1 MQVAVIAPNIPA
13 MYEAHFGVPMSGAV
27 INAVNI
33 RLNAPTIA
41 FLLEHSASA
50 VIMVD
55 QEYFKVAE
63 KALKI
68 LQEKIKTNFKPP
80 ILIVIK
86 DKSSECDPNNLQY
99 AIAKGAIEYE
109 KFLESGDPE
118 FIWKPPQDEWHSIA
132 LGYTSGTTSS
142 PKGVVLH
149 HRGAYLA
156 ATSNVVVWGIPE
168 GAVYLWTLPMF
179 HCNGWCFTWTLAAIC
194 GTNICLR
201 QVSVSVPIKHKH
213 NKSLFKKFHVKRW
226 WRSLFSIVKAISKRL
241 FRKVL
246 FQKSYF
252 QKCFLKKVELVH
264 M

>member
-1 MQVAVIAPNIPA
+1 

-27 INAVNI
+27 LNAVNI
-33 RLNAPTIA
+33 RLNASTIG
-41 FLLEHSASA
+41 FLLEHSSSA

-55 QEYFKVAE
+55 QEFFKLAE
-63 KALKI
+63 EALKI
-68 LQEKIKTNFKPP
+68 LKDKIKTNFKPP
-80 ILIVIK
+80 LLVVIK
-86 DKSSECDPNNLQY
+86 DDSTECNPNNLQY
-99 AIAKGAIEYE
+99 ALAKGAVEYE

-118 FIWKPPQDEWHSIA
+118 FVWKPPQDEWHSIA

-179 HCNGWCFTWTLAAIC
+179 HCNGWCFAWTLAAIC

-201 QVSVSVPIKHKH
+201 QVLLFFTYERVGLQVRS
-213 NKSLFKKFHVKRW
+213 NKSFLDQVG
-226 WRSLFSIVKAISKRL
+226 LI
-241 FRKVL
+241 RKHGFV
-246 FQKSYF
+246 YF
-252 QKCFLKKVELVH
+252 FLNS
-264 M
+264 